1 MNRSISN
8 KSLYNRVKNDAK
20 KKFKAFPSAYASA
33 WIVKEY
39 KKRGGKY
46 KGSKPMKSGIN
57 RWMKEKWINVCELPK
72 IVPCGRKKASRRS
85 KYPYCR
91 PLRRITSGTPKTIS
105 QISKRELKKRCSMKR
120 KRPSKRLIR
129 NDGMKCDEFTNII
142 NEIKTIVNS
151 SSTKVQK
158 RSEINLILL
167 ELINKLH
174 EDYKEELKDIDSS
187 EFVSI
192 NDKVK
197 LYNLIIPKLTDVKV
211 EVKITYLIGK
221 LLESFTSIL

>member
-8 KSLYNRVKNDAK
+8 KSLYNKVKNDAR

-46 KGSKPMKSGIN
+46 KGSKPSKSGIN

-129 NDGMKCDEFTNII
+129 YDGMKSGGDFTTII

-151 SSTKVQK
+151 SVTKQQK
-158 RSEINLILL
+158 RIEINLLL
-167 ELINKLH
+167 SELINKLH
-174 EDYKEELKDIDSS
+174 EDYKDQLKDIDSS

-192 NDKVK
+192 HDKVK
-197 LYNLIIPKLTDVKV
+197 LYNLIVPKLVDVKV
-211 EVKITYLIGK
+211 NITHLIGQ
-221 LLESFTSIL
+221 LLGSFTEIL